1 MQVYKNYGK
10 AKINVNSAINLTDS
24 MQDLIMKLKKLF
36 KKFKNKDHMFTILRL
51 GNVFGFNKNFNINEL
66 SNNLIHDFCKSA
78 LKRQKII
85 VENGKIQRQFIPSHV
100 FVNIINKQL
109 ITRF

>member
-1 MQVYKNYGK
+1 
-10 AKINVNSAINLTDS
+10 

-36 KKFKNKDHMFTILRL
+36 LKKFKNKDHMFTILRL

-66 SNNLIHDFCKSA
+66 SNNLIHDFCKSTTK
-78 LKRQKII
+78 KRQKII

-100 FVNIINKQL
+100 FVNYLYKTINNTILKDS
-109 ITRF
+109 IFP